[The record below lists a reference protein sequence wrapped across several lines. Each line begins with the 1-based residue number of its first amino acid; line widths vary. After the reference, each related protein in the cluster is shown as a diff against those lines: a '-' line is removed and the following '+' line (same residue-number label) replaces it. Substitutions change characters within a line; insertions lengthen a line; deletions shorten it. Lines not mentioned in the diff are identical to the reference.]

1 MRLRFSGESSS
12 LSSNTLEGFVIGLLV
27 HKPPR
32 FVIAFYPRIS
42 LGVVSLRTAGNGAFA
57 VVVAGWWVLSHVDY
71 LNFRLTIRNN
81 SIILSTVDIFVKII
95 LSVNQPEVQ

>member
-12 LSSNTLEGFVIGLLV
+12 LSSNALEGFVIGLLV

-57 VVVAGWWVLSHVDY
+57 MVIAGWWVLCHVDY
-71 LNFRLTIRNN
+71 LSYRLTIRNYT
-81 SIILSTVDIFVKII
+81 SSLSTVDILVKLI
-95 LSVNQPEVQ
+95 LSVNQPEAQ